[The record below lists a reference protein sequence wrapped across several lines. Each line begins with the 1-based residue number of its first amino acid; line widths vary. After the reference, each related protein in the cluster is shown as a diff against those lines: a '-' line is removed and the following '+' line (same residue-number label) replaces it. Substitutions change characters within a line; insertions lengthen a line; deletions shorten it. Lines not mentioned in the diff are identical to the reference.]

1 MSFIKHLMAERRTRF
16 GLIVAGF
23 VLAYF
28 AIIYFEATRSR
39 LKVFDI
45 LSDWGT
51 PAITVPEPWRSLV
64 SDRTAFGLG
73 LCGIEKVEVSNED
86 LCGLKI
92 WRAGRLGDATEVRMD
107 NCGISDYC
115 LSQFP
120 AMPNLVTLNLSSNPL
135 TDVGSSLIVLS
146 QAPDIRLVSLS
157 NTRIKD
163 ATSSVIPQ
171 LARIQYINLSDTDV
185 TANAFVGEG
194 WVGAPYYLNMSGID
208 LSGTEIQNL
217 PLTLQSLEISRCGD
231 ITVALRDVGKLRH
244 LRNFTARNTQIRVSE
259 IEWEGFPGDLT
270 SLDLAGAGFESTVLD
285 HASVLR
291 SINVLNVSECKID
304 VAGWQAIGRMEGLK
318 ALECVRTDVSP
329 LLSSQVAWL
338 PKLQVIALSDDTP
351 GLEVA
356 RKIKELTNA
365 TMVIAVNS
373 KNGHTTIRE

>member
-1 MSFIKHLMAERRTRF
+1 MSFIKHLMAERRTRL
-16 GLIVAGF
+16 GLIVAGL

-28 AIIYFEATRSR
+28 AIICFEATRSR

-45 LSDWGT
+45 LSDSGT

-135 TDVGSSLIVLS
+135 TDVGSLIVLS
-146 QAPDIRLVSLS
+146 QTPDIRLVSLS
-157 NTRIKD
+157 NTRITD

-171 LARIQYINLSDTDV
+171 LARIQYINLSDTGV

-194 WVGAPYYLNMSGID
+194 WVGASYYLDMSGID
-208 LSGTEIQNL
+208 LDGKGVQNL

-231 ITVALRDVGKLRH
+231 ITVVLRDVSKLRH
-244 LRNFTARNTQIRVSE
+244 LKNLTARHTHMRVSE
-259 IEWEGFPGDLT
+259 IEWEAFPGGLT
-270 SLDLAGAGFESTVLD
+270 SLDVAGAVFESTVLD
-285 HASVLR
+285 HVSVLR
-291 SINVLNVSECKID
+291 NINLLNVSECKID
-304 VAGWQAIGRMEGLK
+304 VAGWQAIGRIEGLK
-318 ALECVRTDVSP
+318 SLECVKTDVSS
-329 LLSSQVAWL
+329 LLSSDVSWL

-373 KNGHTTIRE
+373 KNGHTTLK